1 MRKHRIG
8 LSIVSMVLVLCLLAG
23 GTMAWFTDTEKVGA
37 GFTAGVLDIRVEPG
51 EDTTLPLTFENLRP
65 MQYDAFL
72 AEINA
77 AGNGNETTEGFAPA
91 PVYFQPVVVRNDGTL
106 PVYIELSVEA
116 LDMSQEACLEGGEE
130 KIVLDSG
137 SVTWDQDGKDGSCTN
152 GLADVLQLVLFESN
166 GSGWNVVSSNLNLA
180 AQGEPYAPGVVLP
193 AGSGQ
198 KEYVIGAYLPETVDN
213 AYQGKHFHGN
223 LVAKAFQTDEGAGAP
238 EEEDGRVTVQ
248 WVVQGRNKVVGSYKT
263 EVVFPEGQETVLL
276 VADQSQL
283 PKDCLLVAGES
294 YEATVTKGDK
304 TVSFLV
310 NRPGDGSGSDE
321 ENPIWIEDGE
331 DLDRVREGLDK
342 NYKLGGD
349 IDLSAYENWEPIGTN
364 SSFRGSLD
372 GNGYAVTGLAINRS
386 DAQEVGLFGHGLLCS
401 VKDLTIREPD
411 ISGGIGSTGALFGI
425 LSSGEVTGC
434 SVTGGYVKGSSYT
447 GALFGTLSSGEVTDC
462 SVTGG
467 HVKGSGYT
475 GGLTGRAVN
484 SALENCYA
492 SAAVAVETP
501 QDTVYAGGFVGYLGG
516 PSTVKGSTAS
526 GEVRLEGSVSDAY
539 LGGFAG
545 NIIGRPTVTNNAAT
559 GNVINNGSGGTVFA
573 GGFVGN
579 VNASAVTGN
588 TASGGVTNNGHVSE
602 LYLGGAVGYIS
613 GGVTI
618 GESSATG
625 NVTNN
630 GAVDEFAYL
639 GGFAGTILSIA
650 QSANGLSAEG
660 DVTNTAQA
668 STLYLGG
675 LLGFIGA
682 GSSMSEGSATGSVT
696 NQGEIET
703 GYIGGLIGDTSQ
715 TSHVGQVSATG
726 DVKNSGGATAL
737 YLGGITG
744 SVDGMSEVSSASAT
758 GNVTNQGEIGTGYI
772 GGVAGRLPQRA
783 SAQQVSAAGDV
794 ENSGRAATL
803 YLGGVTG
810 EISGSSGAGGASI
823 TGNVTNR
830 GEIGTGYI
838 GGLIG
843 YTTQF
848 SNIQRSY
855 VTGAVANKPSAGTC
869 AVGGLMGRVDYG
881 AGANNCYASGSVE
894 NASTAAGSSAG
905 GLVGDLSTGGS
916 LRTSYTV
923 SAVYG
928 QSVDNAHPAVGIR
941 VQGATADGLY
951 FLDGKFY
958 IGGEAAGYSGRE
970 GGMAAKTEDEMKTAA
985 TYQGWDSSVWNLAD
999 GAYPTLK

>member
-77 AGNGNETTEGFAPA
+77 VGNGNETTEGFAPA

-425 LSSGEVTGC
+425 LSSGEATG
-434 SVTGGYVKGSSYT
+434 
-447 GALFGTLSSGEVTDC
+447 C

-475 GGLTGRAVN
+475 GGLAGRAVE
-484 SALENCYA
+484 STLEDCYA

-501 QDTVYAGGFVGYLGG
+501 QDTAYAGGFVGYLSG

-526 GEVRLEGSVSDAY
+526 GEVRLEGNVSYAY
-539 LGGFAG
+539 VGGFAG
-545 NIIGRPTVTNNAAT
+545 SITGRPTVTNNAAT

-573 GGFVGN
+573 GGFAGYVA
-579 VNASAVTGN
+579 ASTATGN
-588 TASGGVTNNGHVSE
+588 TASGSVTNNGHVSE
-602 LYLGGAVGYIS
+602 LSLGGAVGQIS
-613 GGVTI
+613 GGATI

-630 GAVDEFAYL
+630 GAVDRIAYQ
-639 GGFAGTILSIA
+639 GGFAGVIFSIA
-650 QSANGLSAEG
+650 QPADGLSAEG

-675 LLGFIGA
+675 LLGLIGG

-696 NQGEIET
+696 NQGEIGT

-715 TSHVGQVSATG
+715 SSHVGQVSAAG
-726 DVKNSGGATAL
+726 DVENSGGATTL

-744 SVDGMSEVSSASAT
+744 SVDGMSEVSDASAT
-758 GNVTNQGEIGTGYI
+758 GSVNNQGEVGTGYI
-772 GGVAGRLPQRA
+772 GGVAGRLDQGA

-810 EISGSSGAGGASI
+810 EITGGSGAGGASI

-838 GGLIG
+838 GGLTG
-843 YTTQF
+843 YATQA
-848 SNIQRSY
+848 SNIQGSY

-869 AVGGLMGRVDYG
+869 AVGGLIGKAEFG

-894 NASTAAGSSAG
+894 NASTAAGSSTG
-905 GLVGDLSTGGS
+905 GLVGNLYTGGS

-941 VQGATADGLY
+941 TQSATADGLY

-958 IGGEAAGYSGRE
+958 IGGEAAGYGDRGS
-970 GGMAAKTEDEMKTAA
+970 GMAAKTEDEMKTAA

>member
-116 LDMSQEACLEGGEE
+116 LDMSQEACPEGGEE

-294 YEATVTKGDK
+294 YEATVTKDDK

-310 NRPGDGSGSDE
+310 KRPGDGSGSDE

-349 IDLSAYENWEPIGTN
+349 IDLSAYENWEPIGTG
-364 SSFRGSLD
+364 SGSFKGSLD
-372 GNGYAVTGLAINRS
+372 GNGYAVTGLTINRS
-386 DAQEVGLFGHGLLCS
+386 DAQEVGLFGYGLLCS

-411 ISGGIGSTGALFGI
+411 ISGGTDF
-425 LSSGEVTGC
+425 
-434 SVTGGYVKGSSYT
+434 T
-447 GALFGTLSSGEVTDC
+447 GALFGTLSSGEATGC

-475 GGLTGRAVN
+475 GGLAGRAVE
-484 SALENCYA
+484 STLEDCYA

-501 QDTVYAGGFVGYLGG
+501 QDTAYAGGFVGYLSG

-526 GEVRLEGSVSDAY
+526 GEVRLEGNVSYAY
-539 LGGFAG
+539 VGGFAG
-545 NIIGRPTVTNNAAT
+545 SITGRPTVTNNAAT

-573 GGFVGN
+573 GGFAGYVA
-579 VNASAVTGN
+579 ASTATGN
-588 TASGGVTNNGHVSE
+588 TASGSVTNNGHVSE
-602 LYLGGAVGYIS
+602 LSLGGAVGQIS
-613 GGVTI
+613 GGATI

-630 GAVDEFAYL
+630 GAVDRIAYQ
-639 GGFAGTILSIA
+639 GGFAGVIFSIA
-650 QSANGLSAEG
+650 QPADGLSAEG
-660 DVTNTAQA
+660 DVTNTAQV

-675 LLGFIGA
+675 LLGLIGG

-696 NQGEIET
+696 NQGEIGT

-715 TSHVGQVSATG
+715 SSHVGQVSAAG
-726 DVKNSGGATAL
+726 DVENSGGATTL
-737 YLGGITG
+737 YLGGMTG
-744 SVDGMSEVSSASAT
+744 AIEGGVGVSDASAT
-758 GNVTNQGEIGTGYI
+758 GSVNNQGEVGTGYI
-772 GGVAGRLPQRA
+772 GGVAGRLDQGA

-794 ENSGRAATL
+794 ENSGRATTL

-810 EISGSSGAGGASI
+810 EITGGSGAGGASI

-838 GGLIG
+838 GGLTG
-843 YTTQF
+843 YATQA
-848 SNIQRSY
+848 SNIQGSY

-869 AVGGLMGRVDYG
+869 AVGGLIGKAEFG

-894 NASTAAGSSAG
+894 NASTAAGSSTG
-905 GLVGDLSTGGS
+905 GLVGNLYTGGS

-941 VQGATADGLY
+941 TQSATADGLY

-958 IGGEAAGYSGRE
+958 IGGEAAGYGDRGS
-970 GGMAAKTEDEMKTAA
+970 GMAAKTEDEMKTAA